1 VAEGLPLCLNHLF
14 AVGALLPFI
23 ISTILVTLFGQ
34 LIPQA
39 IVPLY
44 VLSVASRMTWFLRV
58 LMILTSPLSVPLG
71 WCFRWCKVWG
81 KRKQGWRAD
90 GVLDREELGEFVRLH
105 ERGAGLGGV
114 LDDGVGG
121 VVRGLI
127 EGEGG
132 TVGQGN
138 DWALVP
144 KVDEGE
150 EIDARVLALVCRAH
164 YPFVIVGKGIKGS
177 EGVAG
182 AVLREVS
189 AGEGPDLEI
198 TFSSVLMAVESS
210 GDGYA
215 GRTDLCP

>member
-1 VAEGLPLCLNHLF
+1 
-14 AVGALLPFI
+14 
-23 ISTILVTLFGQ
+23 
-34 LIPQA
+34 
-39 IVPLY
+39 
-44 VLSVASRMTWFLRV
+44 
-58 LMILTSPLSVPLG
+58 
-71 WCFRWCKVWG
+71 
-81 KRKQGWRAD
+81 
-90 GVLDREELGEFVRLH
+90 VLDREELGEFVRLH